1 MSEEEGEIGRNIWGL
16 AERHLDY
23 THDSSLA
30 EDTRHGE
37 DARPIGAAS
46 ALHDMQMVLLIF
58 AK

>member
-1 MSEEEGEIGRNIWGL
+1 MSEEEGEIGTNIWGL

-46 ALHDMQMVLLIF
+46 ALHDM
-58 AK
+58 